1 MRKSSKMRLTLHRET
16 LRTLAGPEID
26 AAQGGNN
33 SAGCPTYTIY
43 ITCTQTGNCPTHL
56 ITCATGCC
64 PTTSTLLC

>member
-43 ITCTQTGNCPTHL
+43 ITCTQTGNCLTR
-56 ITCATGCC
+56 ITCASVCGC
-64 PTTSTLLC
+64 PTTTTLLC